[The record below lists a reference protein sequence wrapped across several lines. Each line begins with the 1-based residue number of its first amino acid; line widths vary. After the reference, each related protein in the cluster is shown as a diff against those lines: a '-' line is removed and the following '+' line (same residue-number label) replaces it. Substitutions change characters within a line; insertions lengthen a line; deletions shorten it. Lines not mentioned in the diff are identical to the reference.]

1 MELPTVKPAELKYSR
16 DVSLDNVMK
25 WYTNYRA
32 VDLTGRIRQSV
43 TCRCTQKERCRFG
56 LVYFLCGN
64 SRPVSKSRLCCDSL
78 QDFAMQEK
86 ELPLNILCGSR
97 LCCQWELC
105 SCICRTGK
113 RIAAEQQLKF
123 HYWAGLFSQWWTFP
137 NWSSDTAT
145 RLNLSLGMNCNRL
158 FLNLMLLGKR
168 LIMTGALEVFQ
179 CHHHGRMT
187 GDDRETRKRHI
198 FPISASA
205 LNCIIVQFDRRYQM
219 NQWPE
224 LKLKMKLWM

>member
-1 MELPTVKPAELKYSR
+1 MIMKGTNIKPHLISEITKTCSANCDLSTKFNNSQRQNEDSLPAAFF
-16 DVSLDNVMK
+16 
-25 WYTNYRA
+25 YTG
-32 VDLTGRIRQSV
+32 V
-43 TCRCTQKERCRFG
+43 G
-56 LVYFLCGN
+56 LVWSISCAAIHDRFTKVVFVVNLCRIFPCRKRN
-64 SRPVSKSRLCCDSL
+64 CRWTYYAVVSVVNENCAHV
-78 QDFAMQEK
+78 FAAQEK
-86 ELPLNILCGSR
+86 ELPHRKKN
-97 LCCQWELC
+97 
-105 SCICRTGK
+105 
-113 RIAAEQQLKF
+113 
-123 HYWAGLFSQWWTFP
+123 WAGLFSQWWTFP
-137 NWSSDTAT
+137 NWSSDTVT

-224 LKLKMKLWM
+224 LKLKMRIWM

>member
-1 MELPTVKPAELKYSR
+1 MRIVLMYLPHRKK
-16 DVSLDNVMK
+16 N
-25 WYTNYRA
+25 
-32 VDLTGRIRQSV
+32 
-43 TCRCTQKERCRFG
+43 
-56 LVYFLCGN
+56 
-64 SRPVSKSRLCCDSL
+64 
-78 QDFAMQEK
+78 
-86 ELPLNILCGSR
+86 
-97 LCCQWELC
+97 
-105 SCICRTGK
+105 CRTGK
-113 RIAAEQQLKF
+113 RIATEQQLKF
-123 HYWAGLFSQWWTFP
+123 HCWAGLFSQWWTFP

-205 LNCIIVQFDRRYQM
+205 LNCIIVQFDRRYQISM
-219 NQWPE
+219 TGAEIEDEAMDVKYCKPGSNWSVVA
-224 LKLKMKLWM
+224 